1 MSYIYHDLTEV
12 HSPDPTSQD
21 IFQLSLR
28 ELVYR
33 AQVGQLP
40 DSVLFEFL
48 QHLPQETLRQVVQKI
63 AGTDTSFIMT
73 FTKQVKLVDA
83 VLNNLVHPDGRLK
96 HDSDDLGVSLKDAL
110 TMSLQISKIM
120 VNDLP
125 KLYQMDRLQRL
136 ENALADVM
144 ETEMTKDQRDK
155 VLLRIKELSESN

>member
-1 MSYIYHDLTEV
+1 MPHIYHDLTEV
-12 HSPDPTSQD
+12 HSPNPTTQD
-21 IFQLSLR
+21 VFQITLR

-83 VLNNLVHPDGRLK
+83 VLNSIVHPDGRLK
-96 HDSDDLGVSLKDAL
+96 PQSEDLDISLKDAL
-110 TMSLQISKIM
+110 RMSLDISKVM
-120 VNDLP
+120 VRDLP
-125 KLYQMDRLQRL
+125 KLYGMDRVQKL
-136 ENALADVM
+136 EQALADVM
-144 ETEMTKDQRDK
+144 ESEMTAEQRDK
-155 VLLRIKELSESN
+155 VLERLSEISK